1 MTSLGFV
8 GLGMMGSRMVKRL
21 LEAGYTV
28 TGYNRT
34 KSRAEAHIQQGMQW
48 ADTPREVAQAA
59 DIIFSNVADN
69 DALVTVTEGQD
80 GILAGL
86 SAGKVYIV
94 MSTVSP
100 SLIQNLAE
108 RVSAAGGQ
116 LLDAPVSGSKLTLEQ
131 GKLAIIVSGNEPTY
145 QRVKPILEIIGP
157 TVMYIGPSGQA
168 MAMKIAINISIVTQ
182 VITFIEGVL
191 LAERSGIPRKQAV
204 AVMLN
209 SAIASPALKYRGQF
223 VAEMPEE
230 AWFDVDMAQ
239 KDISLALELSGEL
252 GIPLPTTSIADEL
265 LTEARK
271 LGYADRDFAV
281 LSRVLESMS
290 GINQ

>member
-8 GLGMMGSRMVKRL
+8 GLGMMGSRMVRRL
-21 LEAGYTV
+21 LEAGYPV

-34 KSRAEAHIQQGMQW
+34 KSRAETLIQQGMQW
-48 ADTPREVAQAA
+48 ADTPREVARAA
-59 DIIFSNVADN
+59 DVTFSNVADN
-69 DALVTVTEGQD
+69 DALVTVTEGPD

-86 SAGKVYIV
+86 SAGKVYVV

-108 RVSAAGGQ
+108 RVGAAGGQ

-131 GKLAIIVSGNEPTY
+131 GKLAIIVSGNEPAY
-145 QRVKPILEIIGP
+145 EQVKPVLEIIGP

-168 MAMKIAINISIVTQ
+168 MAMKIAINISIVAQ

-204 AVMLN
+204 EVMLN
-209 SAIASPALKYRGQF
+209 SAIASPALKYRGPF

-230 AWFDVDMAQ
+230 AWFDVGMAQ
-239 KDISLALELSGEL
+239 KDISLALELSHEL
-252 GIPLPTTSIADEL
+252 GIALPTTSIADEL
-265 LTEARK
+265 LEEAHK

-281 LSRVLESMS
+281 LTLVLESMS
-290 GINQ
+290 AINQ